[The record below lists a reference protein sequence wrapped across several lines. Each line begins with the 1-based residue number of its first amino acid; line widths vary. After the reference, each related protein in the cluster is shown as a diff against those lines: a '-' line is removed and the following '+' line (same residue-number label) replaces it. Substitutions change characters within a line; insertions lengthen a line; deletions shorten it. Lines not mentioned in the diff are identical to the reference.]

1 MFFIV
6 LDLRLTKVG
15 VQRYSFFYA
24 LLCRGA
30 CPKTLGY
37 HPTVMLTIVKHL
49 NASLC
54 ANRFLTSFE
63 MTGKKEIGKQFSDS
77 LGVVKH
83 GVSEIQSLDC
93 CPLLAVVLS
102 YFCPFL
108 TVIPNVGEGSVAA
121 GCTVP
126 SGLLGLAF
134 SLG

>member
-1 MFFIV
+1 MEYSGTPFFMPF
-6 LDLRLTKVG
+6 RVG
-15 VQRYSFFYA
+15 EPVRKPWPTY
-24 LLCRGA
+24 
-30 CPKTLGY
+30 
-37 HPTVMLTIVKHL
+37 PTVMLNIVKHL

-54 ANRFLTSFE
+54 ANRFLTAFE